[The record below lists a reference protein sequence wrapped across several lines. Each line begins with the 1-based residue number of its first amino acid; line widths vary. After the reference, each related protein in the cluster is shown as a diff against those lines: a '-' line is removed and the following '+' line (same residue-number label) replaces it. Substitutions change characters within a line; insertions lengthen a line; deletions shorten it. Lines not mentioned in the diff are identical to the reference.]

1 MAPDSPGVDI
11 AALVKI
17 YKEAIRKGDTQRAE
31 LATSAL
37 KSTARAEAA
46 LAEARVLSRVAVDV

>member
-1 MAPDSPGVDI
+1 MAMDNPSVDI

-17 YKEAIRKGDTQRAE
+17 YKEAVKKGDTQRAE
-31 LATSAL
+31 LASSAL
-37 KSTARAEAA
+37 KLTARAEAA